1 MRSPLAP
8 KFLDSTI
15 VERLIAT
22 LPEPRATYVVA
33 AAGTSG
39 VKITLDG
46 PEHPFLRAMACMFLA
61 AEIGDEDGPES
72 TAVGRYAV
80 GTYGGIDVLVECPLT
95 VADRRELAA
104 FAKGEL
110 LVDGFGTV

>member
-1 MRSPLAP
+1 VSAP
-8 KFLDSTI
+8 TFLDATI
-15 VERLIAT
+15 VERLIDT
-22 LPEPRATYVVA
+22 LPEPRATYTIC

-72 TAVGRYAV
+72 TTVGRYAV
-80 GTYGGIDVLVECPLT
+80 GTYEGIDVLVECPLT
-95 VADRRELAA
+95 DADRRELLA
-104 FAKGEL
+104 FAKGQRM
-110 LVDGFGTV
+110 VDGFGIV